1 MKFCPQCGTTLV
13 PGDRFCA
20 ECGFDTTILHDNSE
34 TISIANPTTPVVE
47 DGCPQCK
54 SILDPNDRF
63 CAECGFDTS
72 TLVKPVVETPV
83 ILPIIPEG
91 APIEVIPAAEPEPLV
106 EPIVETP
113 VEVVSQTGI
122 FCPQCG
128 TSQASNER
136 FCAECGFDNAAPVVA
151 SAPIVVD
158 TPVIVEPP
166 KVDEPKHVEPI
177 PTPEPKSFCPQCGV
191 VIIPSDRFCLECG
204 YDTQA
209 THVIVPPVEK
219 PAKPVEKLV
228 PPPVIPTMPSSSP
241 AQTVTAQ
248 TVKPKSKKWLWILLA
263 LVGLGALGAGGW
275 FAYDKYFA
283 KSEIPAEIV
292 APPVIDDLPEVDDST
307 PMAADSLVNQ
317 EQTTKPAEQSTKKP
331 ASRIDKALNDY
342 KSKTGNATQPQ
353 NKPAEETKKQD
364 LTVKITPSTT
374 LNNKMAEV
382 LLEVGRKEEPKNK
395 NPKNPTKLMLQK
407 STHLVRITT
416 DHFNDGMGTSSV
428 GSITIK
434 DRDGNVFG
442 PFKAYGKKGNNGT
455 PNAKWVAEINKV
467 FPKGTYY
474 IWDSDFSTWSKNFVG
489 TGFVVVEGYEE

>member
-34 TISIANPTTPVVE
+34 TISIANPTAPVAE

-72 TLVKPVVETPV
+72 TLVKPMVETPV
-83 ILPIIPEG
+83 ILPIIPEE
-91 APIEVIPAAEPEPLV
+91 PHIEVIPSAEPEPLV

-128 TSQASNER
+128 TSQTSNER
-136 FCAECGFDNAAPVVA
+136 FCAECGFDNTTTPVVA
-151 SAPIVVD
+151 SAPIVED
-158 TPVIVEPP
+158 TPVIVVPP
-166 KVDEPKHVEPI
+166 KEVEPVYVEPI

-209 THVIVPPVEK
+209 THTVVPPVEK

-228 PPPVIPTMPSSSP
+228 PPAVIPPMPPSSP
-241 AQTVTAQ
+241 AATANAQ
-248 TVKPKSKKWLWILLA
+248 TVKPKSKKWLWMLLA

-283 KSEIPAEIV
+283 KSETPAEIV
-292 APPVIDDLPEVDDST
+292 APPVVNDLPDVDDST
-307 PMAADSLVNQ
+307 PVVTDSVAKQ
-317 EQTTKPAEQSTKKP
+317 EPTKPTDQPTKKP
-331 ASRIDKALNDY
+331 SSRIDKALNDY
-342 KSKTGNATQPQ
+342 KSKTGTTTQPQ
-353 NKPAEETKKQD
+353 NKPAETSKQD
-364 LTVKITPSTT
+364 LTVKITPGTN

-382 LLEVGRKEEPKNK
+382 ILEVGRKEEPKNK

-407 STHLVRITT
+407 PTHLVRITT
-416 DHFNDGMGTSSV
+416 DHYNDGMGTSSV

-434 DRDGNVFG
+434 DRDGNVMG
-442 PFKAYGKKGNNGT
+442 TYKAYGKKGKNGT
-455 PNAKWVAEINKV
+455 PNAKWVAEPNKV
-467 FPKGTYY
+467 LPKGTYF